1 MLSQLTFCCQVNTF
15 LRGGGFHG
23 SININAVKSRTDSAS
38 ININAARFRIWGP
51 RQATIHWVLTPTSG
65 VMPCD
70 IADPQMCVWIGNSW
84 KTQRKT
90 YVLSKDS
97 WKM

>member
-23 SININAVKSRTDSAS
+23 SININALKSRTDSAS

-70 IADPQMCVWIGNSW
+70 IAVVASGVAAKSPFS
-84 KTQRKT
+84 
-90 YVLSKDS
+90 
-97 WKM
+97 

>member
-1 MLSQLTFCCQVNTF
+1 MLSQLTFCCRVNTF

-38 ININAARFRIWGP
+38 ININAASFRIWGP

-65 VMPCD
+65 V
-70 IADPQMCVWIGNSW
+70 VSFRNSW

-90 YVLSKDS
+90 YVSPTNS
-97 WKM
+97 WKT